1 MADPLRAISRP
12 AASPA
17 ELASR
22 VGAKDS
28 RTRCG
33 WVVGEPR
40 SLRWWGTAS
49 ARC

>member
-12 AASPA
+12 TASPA

-28 RTRCG
+28 RTRWG
-33 WVVGEPR
+33 WVVGEPTP
-40 SLRWWGTAS
+40 LRWLVTAS
-49 ARC
+49 SRC